1 MKLVVSTC
9 CIKYPLNQVY
19 IYKHTHIYIYIY
31 IYIYIIHIYIY
42 IHYIHIYI
50 YIYIYYIPAMKM
62 LLTPTVLSFDDRS
75 LTSKK
80 DSQGHIKNIN
90 NNTKMS

>member
-19 IYKHTHIYIYIY
+19 IYKHTHTHIYIYNTYIYIYIYSLYTYIYIY
-31 IYIYIIHIYIY
+31 IYIF
-42 IHYIHIYI
+42 
-50 YIYIYYIPAMKM
+50 YIPAMKM

>member
-19 IYKHTHIYIYIY
+19 IYKHTHTHIYIYIYNTYIYIYIFIIYIYIY
-31 IYIYIIHIYIY
+31 IF
-42 IHYIHIYI
+42 
-50 YIYIYYIPAMKM
+50 YIPAMKM

-75 LTSKK
+75 LTNKK